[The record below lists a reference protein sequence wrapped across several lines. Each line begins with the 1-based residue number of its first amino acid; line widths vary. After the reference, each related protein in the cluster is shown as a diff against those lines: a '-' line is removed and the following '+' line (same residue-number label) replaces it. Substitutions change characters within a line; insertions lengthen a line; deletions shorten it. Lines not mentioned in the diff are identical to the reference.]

1 MLVGGNY
8 SHQEEV
14 KTSNGNGF
22 VRWIIIL
29 LFILAVGSFIMSSSD
44 NPTPTET
51 KPKENNGEQIRLQRY
66 KKNKPKKGSQQWKDH
81 CELKKKLEKVIDP
94 NCYCECKND
103 INSIW
108 FNPPENGELG
118 EEWEFIPE
126 IYSEGGSKHFRN
138 KVTGEIVRFDKK
150 HKENGVDHY
159 HRYNLEIKEL
169 SDIKKFKNEN
179 LYLDICGNILNVNR
193 NDKNHILVLQNSN
206 EYKIQN
212 EELCDE

>member
-1 MLVGGNY
+1 MLV
-8 SHQEEV
+8 S
-14 KTSNGNGF
+14 GNGF
-22 VRWIIIL
+22 ETQTEQKESSNSIKFRFILGFGL
-29 LFILAVGSFIMSSSD
+29 LFIIVVIFMTAGSSVD
-44 NPTPTET
+44 E
-51 KPKENNGEQIRLQRY
+51 KPKENNGEEVRLQRY

-103 INSIW
+103 VNSIW

-118 EEWEFIPE
+118 EEWEFISE
-126 IYSEGGSKHFRN
+126 VYSEGGSKHFRN

-179 LYLDICGNILNVNR
+179 LYLDICGNVLNVNR

-212 EELCDE
+212 EELCNE